1 MSSPTV
7 IRHAQTEGR
16 AALVI
21 TYFDRVTHGAAIGS
35 RFSVAFQTYAIGL
48 KEDSTS
54 LIHTSIWDTEERA
67 IAQFDAWRAEHIG
80 DMPGNF

>member
-7 IRHAQTEGR
+7 IRHAQSEGR
-16 AALVI
+16 AAVVI
-21 TYFDRVTHGAAIGS
+21 TYHEQRY
-35 RFSVAFQTYAIGL
+35 RFTTAFQIYAIGL

-67 IAQFDAWRAEHIG
+67 IAQFDDWRAKHIG
-80 DMPGNF
+80 DMPGSF